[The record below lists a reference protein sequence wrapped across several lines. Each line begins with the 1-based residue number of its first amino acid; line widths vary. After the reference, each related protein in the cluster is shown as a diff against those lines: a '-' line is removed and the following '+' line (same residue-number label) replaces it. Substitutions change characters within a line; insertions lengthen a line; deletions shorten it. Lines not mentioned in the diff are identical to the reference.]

1 MTNWRLPLRRMLFAA
16 ALPFGFSFVVLNV
29 ASALGASESS
39 KDVIVMAGIAGM
51 LLAPAIVAL
60 RASKDPDR
68 R

>member
-1 MTNWRLPLRRMLFAA
+1 MLFAA
-16 ALPFGFSFVVLNV
+16 ALPFGFSVVVLSL
-29 ASALGASESS
+29 ASALGAPQSS
-39 KDVIVMAGIAGM
+39 KDAIVMAGLAGM